1 MLAPPMPQGFR
12 PSGSVESAHF
22 TTATPPFLRT
32 YKRRGRKADG
42 IRYEKRVH
50 QYLERKFGWMYL
62 ASPWLRF
69 LSSGETKWRWCQPDG
84 LIIDPLGGRITL
96 VEVKFQHTSD
106 AWWQTREL
114 YLPVLKAIMPTT
126 LWTYSV
132 VEVTRWYDPA
142 VRVPDK
148 VVLTEDL
155 SHLKEREFGVHIWRP

>member
-12 PSGSVESAHF
+12 PAGQVDAAEFAGRE
-22 TTATPPFLRT
+22 PPFLRER
-32 YKRRGRKADG
+32 KRRGRKADG

-50 QYLERKFGWMYL
+50 GYLARRFGWMYL

-69 LSSGETKWRWCQPDG
+69 LSADAERWRWCQPDG

-114 YLPVLKAIMPTT
+114 YLPVLKVILPPA
-126 LWTYSV
+126 LWSYSV

-142 VRVPDK
+142 VKVPDR

-155 SHLKEREFGVHIWRP
+155 MHLREREFGVHIWRP